1 MRSPS
6 WRGRADAWAKLLAAV
21 VLAYVIIARVFA
33 FFAEVRDLTLIAIG
47 ATLLAYLFYPVVHW
61 LNLRLPLWA
70 ALTITYVGA
79 LTLTLTGLFYVSA
92 PLMDQVRNL
101 SQHLPQLRQTVT
113 AFLTD
118 PNNPYLAHLPPPIRS
133 YLDNLPV
140 AVEGTLQHNIGSITA
155 SFTSVLF
162 SAVTLGAVLI
172 AMPVVSIYMLAES
185 SMIKRWFL
193 QRLPARQRETAAEVL
208 EDVNAAVGGFI
219 RGQLIVAACVAV
231 LVSAALLIIGVP
243 YALLAGALAGI
254 ADIIPYI
261 GPFVGAVPAVIAAAI
276 AGGWLKVAVVIG
288 SLIVVNQ
295 LEAHL
300 LSPRIIGRTVQLSP
314 LVVIF
319 ALLIGGSLYG
329 LTGLIVSVP
338 VAGIVRVF
346 IDHFV
351 VARPVRRTDVKPGLS
366 KEPRVEAVESQRLD

>member
-1 MRSPS
+1 
-6 WRGRADAWAKLLAAV
+6 
-21 VLAYVIIARVFA
+21 
-33 FFAEVRDLTLIAIG
+33 
-47 ATLLAYLFYPVVHW
+47 
-61 LNLRLPLWA
+61 
-70 ALTITYVGA
+70 
-79 LTLTLTGLFYVSA
+79 
-92 PLMDQVRNL
+92 
-101 SQHLPQLRQTVT
+101 
-113 AFLTD
+113 
-118 PNNPYLAHLPPPIRS
+118 
-133 YLDNLPV
+133 
-140 AVEGTLQHNIGSITA
+140 
-155 SFTSVLF
+155 
-162 SAVTLGAVLI
+162 
-172 AMPVVSIYMLAES
+172 
-185 SMIKRWFL
+185 
-193 QRLPARQRETAAEVL
+193 
-208 EDVNAAVGGFI
+208 
-219 RGQLIVAACVAV
+219 VAACVAV